1 VKAVALPEL
10 RFRRFWLL
18 SGISIALLI
27 ATLSLLPNS
36 ELPDVRFSDKFQHAL
51 AFLLLAFWFGGVVV
65 RRDFFWLGLALLG
78 FGALIE
84 LLQGWM
90 GMGRQAEWL
99 DLRAD
104 AIGIVLGLLL
114 ALTPAGRWASGL
126 ESGLRKARK

>member
-1 VKAVALPEL
+1 
-10 RFRRFWLL
+10 
-18 SGISIALLI
+18 
-27 ATLSLLPNS
+27 
-36 ELPDVRFSDKFQHAL
+36 
-51 AFLLLAFWFGGVVV
+51 V
-65 RRDFFWLGLALLG
+65 RRDFLWLALALLG

-104 AIGIVLGLLL
+104 AIGIALGLLL
-114 ALTPAGRWASGL
+114 ALTSAGRWARWL